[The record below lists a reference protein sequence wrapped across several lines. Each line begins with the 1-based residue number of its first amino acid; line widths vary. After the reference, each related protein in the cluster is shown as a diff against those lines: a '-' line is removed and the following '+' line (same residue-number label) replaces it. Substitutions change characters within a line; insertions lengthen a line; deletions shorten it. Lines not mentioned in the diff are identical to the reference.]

1 MGSPIAYIA
10 KGKNYLNP
18 KLELL
23 VDEATDLE
31 SKEKLKTHL
40 EKKLNS
46 LIASELSDLVN
57 LSTSKFKNNY
67 VRALCFQLFENN
79 GVMKR
84 EIVHQMIKNISK
96 EDRPNLRR
104 AGVKIGRY
112 HIFIP
117 KMLKPSAVNL
127 RVKLWKL
134 YFSEDKKY
142 IIPKSG
148 LNFLKDES
156 KKNNK
161 FLLICG
167 FENFGNFYIRV
178 DILERLFLKIIE
190 NTKDNVFKI
199 DSDMINLIGCSKE
212 NFLKLLDLMQYKTKK
227 IENSEKD
234 EFFTYKPKFLK
245 SKIDKN
251 GKKFTKNNPF
261 DKLSEIRF
269 R

>member
-1 MGSPIAYIA
+1 M
-10 KGKNYLNP
+10 
-18 KLELL
+18 
-23 VDEATDLE
+23 T
-31 SKEKLKTHL
+31 
-40 EKKLNS
+40 
-46 LIASELSDLVN
+46 ELSDLVN
-57 LSTSKFKNNY
+57 LSKSKFKNNY

-84 EIVHQMIKNISK
+84 ETVHQMIKNISK
-96 EDRPNLRR
+96 EDRLSLKK

-112 HIFIP
+112 HIFLP
-117 KMLKPSAVNL
+117 KMLKPNAVNL

-167 FENFGNFYIRV
+167 FENFGKFYVRV

-190 NTKDNVFKI
+190 STKNNVFKI
-199 DSDMINLIGCSKE
+199 DSDMINLIGCNNE
-212 NFLKLLDLMQYKTKK
+212 NFLKLLELMQYKSKK
-227 IENSEKD
+227 TGNNEKE
-234 EFFTYKPKFLK
+234 EFFTYKPKFIK
-245 SKIDKN
+245 NKIDKN
-251 GKKFTKNNPF
+251 NKKFSKNNPF
-261 DKLSEIRF
+261 GKLSELRF